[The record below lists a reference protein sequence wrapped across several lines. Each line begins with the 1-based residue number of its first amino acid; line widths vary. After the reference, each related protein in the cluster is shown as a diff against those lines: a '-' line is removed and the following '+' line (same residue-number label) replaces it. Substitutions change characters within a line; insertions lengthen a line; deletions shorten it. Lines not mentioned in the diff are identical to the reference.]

1 MEQRFSRRW
10 GILDRINFLQR
21 KVIINSII
29 YYEMG
34 KSVMSDKDFD
44 DISHQLVSL
53 QEQLQDIEDQTT
65 YGYMMFDFDGSTGF
79 DLPSRLNPEDHEY
92 LSLIANR
99 IFYKINGAQKEDK
112 KKIHKKKERKKLF

>member
-1 MEQRFSRRW
+1 
-10 GILDRINFLQR
+10 
-21 KVIINSII
+21 
-29 YYEMG
+29 
-34 KSVMSDKDFD
+34 MSDKDFD

-79 DLPSRLNPEDHEY
+79 DLPSRLNPKDHEY

-99 IFYKINGAQKEDK
+99 LFYKINGTPKKDK
-112 KKIHKKKERKKLF
+112 KQIHKKKERKKLF

>member
-10 GILDRINFLQR
+10 GILDKINFLQR
-21 KVIINSII
+21 KVIINSIL

-34 KSVMSDKDFD
+34 KSVISDKDFD

-79 DLPSRLNPEDHEY
+79 DLPSRLSPEDHEY

-99 IFYKINGAQKEDK
+99 IFYKINGKPKETK
-112 KKIHKKKERKKLF
+112 KEIHKKKERKKLF